1 MLRANEF
8 AEVDAGMMAPAGIS
22 RHEGET
28 AMWIR
33 RAAFGALVSAVLAAG
48 VAPVVHA
55 EPSGD
60 ADSAYLAAMNHGKL
74 CCPDQP
80 DTPINVGGPD
90 NQIQV
95 GRSAAEYMT
104 AYPTL
109 RAFHDVQKL
118 NQQKLGLDPLDA
130 GELVVIAMRFYA
142 SPSVESQV
150 RAQMGPEADQ
160 WYGNEG

>member
-1 MLRANEF
+1 
-8 AEVDAGMMAPAGIS
+8 
-22 RHEGET
+22 
-28 AMWIR
+28 MWIR
-33 RAAFGALVSAVLAAG
+33 RAALGALASAVLTVG
-48 VAPVVHA
+48 IAPSVHA
-55 EPSGD
+55 APDSD
-60 ADSAYLAAMNHGKL
+60 ADNAYLAAMNHGML

-80 DTPINVGGPD
+80 ATPINAGAPD

-95 GRSAAEYMT
+95 GKSAAEYMT

-118 NQQKLGLDPLDA
+118 NQQKLGLDPFGA

-160 WYGNEG
+160 WYGNGS